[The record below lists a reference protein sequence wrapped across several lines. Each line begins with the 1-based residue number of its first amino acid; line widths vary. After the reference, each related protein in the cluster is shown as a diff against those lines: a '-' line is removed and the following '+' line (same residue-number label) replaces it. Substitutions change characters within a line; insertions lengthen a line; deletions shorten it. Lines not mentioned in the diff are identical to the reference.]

1 MDQNYQ
7 ELITR
12 METNSRKQVAYA
24 RVQCIFSVVAAVCCI
39 ALLVIGVTVLHKL
52 QTVAQQTDIV
62 LSNLNSVTSE
72 LAEVDLTGMIDQ
84 ISSLVTNVDGLVS
97 TSQEGVETTLQK
109 INQID
114 FEALNKTIKD
124 LSDVIEPI
132 ADFFNMF
139 QK

>member
-39 ALLVIGVTVLHKL
+39 ALLVIGVTVLPKL

-114 FEALNKTIKD
+114 FEALNKAIKD

>member
-1 MDQNYQ
+1 MDQNFQ

-12 METNSRKQVAYA
+12 MEANSRKQVAYA

-39 ALLVIGVTVLHKL
+39 ALLIIGVTVLPKL

-114 FEALNKTIKD
+114 FEALNKAIKD

>member
-1 MDQNYQ
+1 MDQNFQ

-12 METNSRKQVAYA
+12 MEANSRKQVAYA

-39 ALLVIGVTVLHKL
+39 ALLVIGITVLPKL

-84 ISSLVTNVDGLVS
+84 ISSLLTNVDGLVS

-114 FEALNKTIKD
+114 FEALNKAIKD

>member
-1 MDQNYQ
+1 MDQNFQ

-12 METNSRKQVAYA
+12 MEANSRKQVAYA

-39 ALLVIGVTVLHKL
+39 ALLVIGITVLPKL

-72 LAEVDLTGMIDQ
+72 LAELEMTGMIDQ

-114 FEALNKTIKD
+114 FEALNKAIKD